1 MGESKSLS
9 KYGADGVG
17 WRGVTTLFKFNVCS
31 YKMEHKGG
39 DLKRLQREG
48 EIAFELGHLC
58 QKH

>member
-9 KYGADGVG
+9 KYGVG
-17 WRGVTTLFKFNVCS
+17 RGVTTLFKFNVCS

>member
-9 KYGADGVG
+9 KYGADG
-17 WRGVTTLFKFNVCS
+17 RGVTTLFKFNVCS